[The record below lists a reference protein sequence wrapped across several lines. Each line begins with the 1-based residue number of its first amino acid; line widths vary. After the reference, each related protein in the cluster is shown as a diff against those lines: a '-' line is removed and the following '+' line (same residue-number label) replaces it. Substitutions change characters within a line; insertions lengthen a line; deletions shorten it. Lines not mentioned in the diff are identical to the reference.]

1 LAECGFVAEGAIAH
15 GNEGLTLKTLG
26 VKVLAQ
32 FAQHIHKGRREIM
45 RLFGLAV
52 SGLLFSG
59 RVFARLA
66 HWGDFF
72 KANGQAAGELSPS
85 NW

>member
-1 LAECGFVAEGAIAH
+1 LAECRFVAEGAIAY
-15 GNEGLTLKTLG
+15 GNEGLALKTLG

-45 RLFGLAV
+45 RLLGLAV

-72 KANGQAAGELSPS
+72 KANGQAAR
-85 NW
+85 